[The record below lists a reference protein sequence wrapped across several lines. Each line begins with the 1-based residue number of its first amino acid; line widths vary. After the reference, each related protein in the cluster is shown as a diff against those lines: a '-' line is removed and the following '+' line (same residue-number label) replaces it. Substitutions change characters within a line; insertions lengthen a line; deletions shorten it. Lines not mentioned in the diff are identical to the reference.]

1 MQVEEVKEKK
11 KKKKKSKK
19 EGEDMS
25 EEEDKE
31 KETVKKVKSGGGI
44 MSTESFDSL
53 GLSEATRKTIQ
64 EMGFEN
70 LTQVYCFLFKF

>member
-1 MQVEEVKEKK
+1 
-11 KKKKKSKK
+11 
-19 EGEDMS
+19 MS

-53 GLSEATRKTIQ
+53 GLSEPTRKAIQ
-64 EMGFEN
+64 EIGFEYM
-70 LTQVYCFLFKF
+70 TQVYCFFFSGFCQGT